1 MRASKKFKILESWSR
16 TRAGIPRKM
25 ENISS
30 KWRNSFVSWRRVET
44 RVHSEKI
51 RNLETSLGVLE
62 KKEGK

>member
-44 RVHSEKI
+44 RVPRKI